1 MSITAYKA
9 NPRKRAR
16 RELWHRKFV
25 LFATVELEG
34 RTGFFDIR
42 FETLLRRWSV
52 GKNRWIYLRP
62 TPSRE
67 LNLIGTDRRIERNV
81 P

>member
-9 NPRKRAR
+9 HSRKRPR

-25 LFATVELEG
+25 FWATVEIEG

-42 FETLLRRWSV
+42 FEMMLRRWSV

-67 LNLIGTDRRIERNV
+67 LTLIGTDCRIERNAA
-81 P
+81 